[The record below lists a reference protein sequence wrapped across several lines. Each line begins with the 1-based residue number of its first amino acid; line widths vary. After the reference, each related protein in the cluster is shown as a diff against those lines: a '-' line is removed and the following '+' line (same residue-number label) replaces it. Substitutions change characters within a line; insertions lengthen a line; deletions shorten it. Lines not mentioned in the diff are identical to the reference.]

1 MAAHDLHQEV
11 KQWSSKDNDIIAA
24 AKKMALLM
32 ARLSQLVQEDSGS
45 KKDLI
50 ACAKSIAES
59 SEDVTRIAKEL
70 AKECTDKRMRTVIRK
85 LKYLSRVVWLCRLS
99 WAICKTFN
107 TGLVKWS
114 SLYSI
119 GLRVRL
125 LAPQHDY
132 RKLSIIADCVLSGP
146 APSLRKDSNHCN
158 AAENTFDSQGNY
170 ARCAR

>member
-1 MAAHDLHQEV
+1 MTKTSTFSFCQQMAAHDLHQEV

-85 LKYLSRVVWLCRLS
+85 LKYLSR
-99 WAICKTFN
+99 
-107 TGLVKWS
+107 

-132 RKLSIIADCVLSGP
+132 RKLSIIPDCVLSGP

>member
-85 LKYLSRVVWLCRLS
+85 LKYLSR
-99 WAICKTFN
+99 
-107 TGLVKWS
+107 